1 MKLNVI
7 DLKGSVVEEIEA
19 SKDLFSIV
27 PNDSVVRQAI
37 LAELTNLR
45 QGTHAT
51 KNRAL
56 VNGGGR
62 KPWKQ
67 KGRGVARA
75 STIRSPLWKGGGT
88 IFGPES
94 HPYNHKLSKKMS
106 LLSRK
111 SVLSSKVNDNNLI
124 IVDNF
129 SLESHKTSQFF
140 SILKSLKLER
150 KKITLLITGKNNN
163 LEKAIMNLSNVY
175 MVNAKNVSTYELV
188 DCDVLLV
195 DKNSFEV
202 LTKILS
208 G

>member
-75 STIRSPLWKGGGT
+75 GTIRSPLWKGGGT

>member
-75 STIRSPLWKGGGT
+75 GTIRSPLWKGGGT

-94 HPYNHKLSKKMS
+94 HSYNHKLSKKMS

>member
-7 DLKGSVVEEIEA
+7 DIKGSVVGEIEA
-19 SKDLFSIV
+19 SKNVFSIV

-56 VNGGGR
+56 VSGGGR

-75 STIRSPLWKGGGT
+75 GTIRSPLWKGGGA

-94 HPYNHKLSKKMS
+94 HSYNHKLSKKMS

-111 SVLSSKVNDNNLI
+111 SVLSNKVNDNSLI

-129 SLESHKTSQFF
+129 ALESHKTSQFF
-140 SILKSLKLER
+140 SILKLLKLER
-150 KKITLLITGKNNN
+150 KKITLLITDKNDN

-195 DKNSFEV
+195 DKKSFEV
-202 LTKILS
+202 LTEILS

>member
-7 DLKGSVVEEIEA
+7 NLKGSVVEEIEP
-19 SKDLFSIV
+19 SKNLFSIV

-56 VNGGGR
+56 VNGGGK

-75 STIRSPLWKGGGT
+75 GTIRSPLWKGGGT

-94 HPYNHKLSKKMS
+94 HSYNHKLSKKMS

-111 SVLSSKVNDNNLI
+111 SVLSSKVNDNTLI

-129 SLESHKTSQFF
+129 ALESHKTSQFF

-150 KKITLLITGKNNN
+150 KKITLLITGKNDN

-175 MVNAKNVSTYELV
+175 MVNGRNVSTYELV

-195 DKNSFEV
+195 DKKSFEV

>member
-75 STIRSPLWKGGGT
+75 GTIRSPLWKGGGT

-94 HPYNHKLSKKMS
+94 HSYNHKLSKKMS

-124 IVDNF
+124 IVDSF
-129 SLESHKTSQFF
+129 ALESHKTSQFF

>member
-7 DLKGSVVEEIEA
+7 DLKGNLVGEVEA
-19 SKDLFSIV
+19 SKNVFSIV
-27 PNDSVVRQAI
+27 PNDSVVRKAI

-56 VNGGGR
+56 VSGGGR

-75 STIRSPLWKGGGT
+75 GTIRSPLWKGGGT

-94 HPYNHKLSKKMS
+94 HSYNHKLSKKMS

-111 SVLSSKVNDNNLI
+111 SVLSSKVNENNLI

-129 SLESHKTSQFF
+129 ALESHKTSQFF

>member
-75 STIRSPLWKGGGT
+75 GTIRSPLWKGGGT

-94 HPYNHKLSKKMS
+94 HSYNHKLSKKMS

-150 KKITLLITGKNNN
+150 KKICDDILDRQYLPLI
-163 LEKAIMNLSNVY
+163 
-175 MVNAKNVSTYELV
+175 KNVK
-188 DCDVLLV
+188 D
-195 DKNSFEV
+195 
-202 LTKILS
+202 
-208 G
+208 

>member
-7 DLKGSVVEEIEA
+7 DLKGNVVGKVEA
-19 SKDLFSIV
+19 SKNVFSIV

-56 VNGGGR
+56 VNGGGK

-75 STIRSPLWKGGGT
+75 GTIRSPLWKGGGT

-94 HPYNHKLSKKMS
+94 HSYNHKLSKKMS

-111 SVLSSKVNDNNLI
+111 SVLSSKVNDNTLI

-129 SLESHKTSQFF
+129 ALESHKTSQFF

-150 KKITLLITGKNNN
+150 KKITLLITGKNDN

-175 MVNAKNVSTYELV
+175 MVNGRNVSTYELV

-195 DKNSFEV
+195 DKKSFEV